1 MAVAGAVADKLAL
14 AVLEALVVEEM
25 VLILMAVQ
33 DHQHLVLLIQEAVV
47 ALVIM
52 QEMVQAVQ
60 V

>member
-1 MAVAGAVADKLAL
+1 MAVADKLAL